1 MEYLAPSQ
9 LDYLESIFTNALIP
23 EYIRVIARELFNDFM
38 TDSLK
43 TL

>member
-9 LDYLESIFTNALIP
+9 LTYLETVFSNALIP
-23 EYIRVIARELFNDFM
+23 EYIRDIARELFNDFM